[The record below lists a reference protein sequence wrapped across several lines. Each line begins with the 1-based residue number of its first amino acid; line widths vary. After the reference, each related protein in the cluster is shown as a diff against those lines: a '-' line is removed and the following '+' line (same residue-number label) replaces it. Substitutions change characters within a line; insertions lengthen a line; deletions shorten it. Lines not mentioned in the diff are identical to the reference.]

1 MQKLNRPHSKPTK
14 IHNYSLNQYA
24 EPQHKTTKRIELQ
37 FVWVLECMI
46 RPRTKKE
53 EEDWVNVWHFCAN
66 IVSDIV
72 WGDHDH
78 WDQLVS
84 PWHVSPSH
92 NVWCVSLDTGPGLGR
107 RTANIPRPQPASLS
121 RSVSQ
126 FLFCTNSF
134 HNNSCESL
142 VIVIKCTGN

>member
-53 EEDWVNVWHFCAN
+53 EEDWVNVWHFLCQYCWWHCVRWPWSLRSAGEPDMSAPHIMCDVCHWTLARVWGAGRPTFPGHSQLLCLARSLSFYFAQ
-66 IVSDIV
+66 IVSTI
-72 WGDHDH
+72 
-78 WDQLVS
+78 
-84 PWHVSPSH
+84 
-92 NVWCVSLDTGPGLGR
+92 
-107 RTANIPRPQPASLS
+107 TAVNLS
-121 RSVSQ
+121 WSS
-126 FLFCTNSF
+126 
-134 HNNSCESL
+134 
-142 VIVIKCTGN
+142 